1 MPDGDKEPSVVERI
15 FQLYKKGSTL
25 DQIVELVNEEMG
37 GSDEA
42 LRWDASQV
50 SRLLRLHRL
59 SVGDPS
65 VSQTETTLATAV
77 DVRVSTSGQEDA
89 ASPEA
94 QEVAC
99 AKSAESPGYRFDD
112 ADVYTEF
119 GYGGDAH
126 A

>member
-1 MPDGDKEPSVVERI
+1 MPDGEKEMSIVDRI
-15 FQLYKKGSTL
+15 AQLSAEGSTV
-25 DQIVELVNEEMG
+25 DQIVELVSEETAG
-37 GSDEA
+37 PNAA
-42 LRWDASQV
+42 LCWDARKV

-59 SVGDPS
+59 RAGEPS
-65 VSQTETTLATAV
+65 VPDTET
-77 DVRVSTSGQEDA
+77 DGQEDA

-94 QEVAC
+94 QEAAC
-99 AKSAESPGYRFDD
+99 VKLAESLGYRVDD